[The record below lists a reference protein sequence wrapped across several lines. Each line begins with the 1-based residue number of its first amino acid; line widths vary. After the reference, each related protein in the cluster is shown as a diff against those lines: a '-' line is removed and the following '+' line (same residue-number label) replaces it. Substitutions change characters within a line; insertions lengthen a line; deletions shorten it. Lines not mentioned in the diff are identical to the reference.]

1 MAILSQFYR
10 LTQMA
15 RPLLIILSVAVFF
28 RKEKVTLLI
37 TLILTYFLIVFGSYV
52 RLTDSGLGC
61 PDWPGCYAQLSPFGA
76 ESEISEEN
84 LNPLGYVTKE
94 KAWIEM
100 LHRYLATIVGVL
112 IVSLFI
118 FQIIN
123 LFKSKNHKI
132 FVTAFYSSRYYSRL
146 IWEMDSNNGIKAD
159 NCYITSFVWVYC
171 IYLYVMDISIQFQF
185 RIYYGK
191 TTS

>member
-1 MAILSQFYR
+1 MMNIKNFSFFAIFFAFVVIALGAWTR
-10 LTQMA
+10 LVDA
-15 RPLLIILSVAVFF
+15 
-28 RKEKVTLLI
+28 
-37 TLILTYFLIVFGSYV
+37 
-52 RLTDSGLGC
+52 GLGC

-76 ESEISEEN
+76 ESEIENEEN

-132 FVTAFYSSRYYSRL
+132 FRYGLLLFLVIIQGLFGKWTVTMELKPIIVDKNIFLIPLSNGRL
-146 IWEMDSNNGIKAD
+146 LTLYGNISPKSAVMIAKTIK
-159 NCYITSFVWVYC
+159 
-171 IYLYVMDISIQFQF
+171 
-185 RIYYGK
+185 
-191 TTS
+191 